1 MSPMDNLYAF
11 FDEIGNSEAFEF
23 SKAPLSSWK
32 APVLGVLGYFVLVRV
47 CSKIAK
53 NRKTRLDL
61 NLFAA
66 VHSGFLSVASM
77 CLLLSMFCQLVMNY
91 YEADRNLL
99 EVFIDSES
107 RWKTGNLAFLY
118 YINYLS
124 KYYELIDTALIAL
137 KGKPVIFLHWY
148 HHAATIFMTWSQL
161 YSYGG
166 AQWVFIMANLFV
178 HVFMYAYYTLSALR
192 VRCWWKRY
200 ITSLQIFQFVI
211 DFVIVWGIFLVQI
224 MCDLGFLPGFI
235 RPSGEYGAMFYG
247 AFMVTSYLILFTQ
260 FYKTTYKKSE
270 KKSYKKSE
278 KKLYKKS
285 VCVSEPAVVFKNVP
299 DCAGSQVK
307 HRRKNE

>member
-1 MSPMDNLYAF
+1 MDNLYAF
-11 FDEIGNSEAFEF
+11 FDGIGNSEAFEF

-148 HHAATIFMTWSQL
+148 HHAATIFMTWCS
-161 YSYGG
+161 S
-166 AQWVFIMANLFV
+166 IPMAARSGSLSWRTLRARV
-178 HVFMYAYYTLSALR
+178 HVRLLHPQRATRSLLVEALHY
-192 VRCWWKRY
+192 V
-200 ITSLQIFQFVI
+200 VA
-211 DFVIVWGIFLVQI
+211 
-224 MCDLGFLPGFI
+224 DL
-235 RPSGEYGAMFYG
+235 
-247 AFMVTSYLILFTQ
+247 
-260 FYKTTYKKSE
+260 
-270 KKSYKKSE
+270 
-278 KKLYKKS
+278 S
-285 VCVSEPAVVFKNVP
+285 VC
-299 DCAGSQVK
+299 
-307 HRRKNE
+307 HRFCDRLGHFLGA